1 MKQIIY
7 CSVGRASDCGSKEAS
22 LNPVIFLPSD
32 VDECTTK
39 TDNCDVNAVCTNT
52 AGSHICVCKSGY
64 SGDGIS
70 CYGNYSNIFVF
81 KRL

>member
-64 SGDGIS
+64 SGDGIT
-70 CYGNYSNIFVF
+70 CYGNCSNIFVF